1 MTRLIFWDV
10 DTLYDFMRSDGKLY
24 VPGSEGII
32 PVVEALTDFAHDHR
46 VPIVA
51 SADNHELSD
60 AEISDAPNWKTT
72 FPPHAMR
79 GTPGQLK
86 IAETALRDP
95 LVIEPDLQDP
105 GALAHRVL
113 AHGGDFLLHKRSLDI
128 FSNANVPTLLRAL
141 DPEAVVLY
149 GVATDFCDRYT
160 VEGLLKHLPRSEILL
175 VTDAIRAIYPEEGER
190 LVTVWEE
197 HGVQLV
203 GSAQILHGGV
213 LEPYLPEGA
222 V

>member
-1 MTRLIFWDV
+1 MTPLIFWDV
-10 DTLYDFMRSDGKLY
+10 DTLHDFMRSDGRLY

-32 PVVEALTDFAHDHR
+32 PVVEALTDFAHDHH

-60 AEISDAPNWKTT
+60 AEISDAPNWQTT

-95 LVIEPDLQDP
+95 LVIEPDLKDP
-105 GALAHRVL
+105 GALAHHILGHR
-113 AHGGDFLLHKRSLDI
+113 GDFLLHKRTLDV

-141 DPEAVVLY
+141 DPLAVVLY

-160 VEGLLKHLPRSEILL
+160 VEGLLQHLPRSEILL
-175 VTDAIRAIYPEEGER
+175 VTDAIRAIYPDEGER
-190 LVTVWEE
+190 LVAVWEQR
-197 HGVQLV
+197 GVQLV
-203 GSAQILHGGV
+203 ESTQILHGGV
-213 LEPYLPEGA
+213 LEPYLPAGK